1 MWGNQQNQGHLT
13 FYDGRWRE
21 ITISFLP
28 ADGVGELDAVGI
40 NTIRSKPG
48 EGDGGLLIG
57 VSVGD
62 CSLRVLLAATDV
74 VADGSGN
81 AKLADEVAA
90 LLGVDQESAEC
101 GGAILSSE
109 LKLVVRVML
118 VI

>member
-1 MWGNQQNQGHLT
+1 M
-13 FYDGRWRE
+13 
-21 ITISFLP
+21 
-28 ADGVGELDAVGI
+28 
-40 NTIRSKPG
+40 
-48 EGDGGLLIG
+48 
-57 VSVGD
+57 
-62 CSLRVLLAATDV
+62 LLAATDV

-90 LLGVDQESAEC
+90 LLGMDQESTEC